1 MSVYSDD
8 FEAEGKS
15 PKPEVV
21 VEEDHH
27 LRLSLELHS
36 IKDLEASYQI
46 YSKFS
51 YHLIGTRKTSS
62 VPARKLQ
69 ENRIENAFQSHEFF
83 MSKSDLY
90 SFLASNPL
98 MIELWHSDKYSKD
111 FLIGTVTVEM
121 NQILRAPIKKTA
133 DTILRV
139 LDIWQDIQN
148 PESIQEPSQ
157 AKPAKLGQLRVLLYL
172 EDLGIKRKGAVLGQT
187 ESPSDYKAV
196 LELEMWK
203 RAEEARWRSCLKQRE
218 AEHLSS
224 LSIQWQENESKRE
237 SAVQKA
243 LTDLNFLENKAR
255 TKALELQKREKSLI
269 KLEESKKLKIDE
281 VIRTLAL
288 KEEELLLTRSKFQET
303 AAKAGKETK
312 TLELQLEKFK
322 QEQYTAEEE
331 LRNLKREQDFEAVS
345 KLKLEIEDLMRKN
358 LQMSKDLSAFAS
370 QREELV
376 QSCELTREEFLRVL
390 YDYEEEKKVWE
401 TREQEKL
408 SALQVEIE
416 KIKSESLALR
426 MSQDRECVR
435 CSVTGVKSNW
445 PQEVENPEVRRLK
458 EEIESL
464 IASGMYTEDDA
475 IIQELT
481 KQIKIIQTV

>member
-8 FEAEGKS
+8 FEAEGKGQR
-15 PKPEVV
+15 PETV

-36 IKDLEASYQI
+36 IKDLQSSYQV

-51 YHLIGTRKTSS
+51 YRLIGTRKTSS
-62 VPARKLQ
+62 VPVRKLQ

-98 MIELWHSDKYSKD
+98 IVELWHSDKYSKD
-111 FLIGTVTVEM
+111 SLIGTVTVEM

-133 DTILRV
+133 DTVLRV
-139 LDIWQDIQN
+139 LDIWQDIQT
-148 PESIQEPSQ
+148 PDSDQDPSL
-157 AKPAKLGQLRVLLYL
+157 AAPCKPGQLRVLLYL
-172 EDLGIKRKGAVLGQT
+172 EDLGAKRKGAVLGQT

-203 RAEEARWRSCLKQRE
+203 RAEEARWRSGLKQRE

-224 LSIQWQENESKRE
+224 LSVHWQENEAKRE

-255 TKALELQKREKSLI
+255 TKALELQKREKALI

-281 VIRTLAL
+281 VVRTLAL
-288 KEEELLLTRSKFQET
+288 KEEEVLLTRSKFQET
-303 AAKAGKETK
+303 ASKAGKEARA
-312 TLELQLEKFK
+312 LELQLDKFK
-322 QEQYTAEEE
+322 QEQYAAEEE
-331 LRNLKREQDFEAVS
+331 LRGFKREQDFEAVS
-345 KLKLEIEDLMRKN
+345 KLKQEVEDLMRKN
-358 LQMSKDLSAFAS
+358 LQMSKDLAGFYS

-376 QSCELTREEFLRVL
+376 RGCESTRAEFLRVL
-390 YDYEEEKKVWE
+390 YDYEEEKKLWE
-401 TREQEKL
+401 VREQEKL
-408 SALQVEIE
+408 AALQVEIE
-416 KIKSESLALR
+416 RIKSESLAMR
-426 MSQDRECVR
+426 MSQERECVR

-445 PQEVENPEVRRLK
+445 PQEVENPEVRRLR
-458 EEIESL
+458 EEIDSL
-464 IASGMYTEDDA
+464 VASGMYTEDDA
-475 IIQELT
+475 IIQELA